1 VLTWGKPDPK
11 KCELVIEDCD
21 GEAWEYIGPLV
32 KFRAETDPERKF
44 GPNGDDY
51 ERAVA
56 TKISTGDKY
65 TGKFRDG
72 KFYDH
77 QATLE
82 YANGD
87 RLKSAYY
94 KAGVLTEG
102 SKVSKTGTYDGYFKN
117 NKYHGKGRLTMKNG
131 DMYEG
136 EFVAGQKHGM
146 FETKL
151 QANNFDEKED

>member
-1 VLTWGKPDPK
+1 M
-11 KCELVIEDCD
+11 
-21 GEAWEYIGPLV
+21 
-32 KFRAETDPERKF
+32 
-44 GPNGDDY
+44 
-51 ERAVA
+51 A

-65 TGKFRDG
+65 IGCFRDG

-87 RLKSAYY
+87 RLECAWYE
-94 KAGVLTEG
+94 AGVLTWGLKE
-102 SKVSKTGTYDGYFKN
+102 SKTGTYEGEFKN
-117 NKYHGKGRLTMKNG
+117 NKYHGKGTLTMRNG

-136 EFVAGQKHGM
+136 QFVAGQKHGM

-151 QANNFDEKED
+151 QANNFDKKKD

>member
-32 KFRAETDPERKF
+32 KFRAETAHK
-44 GPNGDDY
+44 

-65 TGKFRDG
+65 TGQFRKG
-72 KFYDH
+72 KFHDFH
-77 QATLE
+77 TTLE
-82 YANGD
+82 FANGD
-87 RLKSAYY
+87 RLERAWYE
-94 KAGVLTEG
+94 AGVLISGRKE
-102 SKVSKTGTYDGYFKN
+102 SKTTGTYDGKFKN
-117 NKYHGKGRLTMKNG
+117 NKYHGRGMLTMNNG
-131 DMYEG
+131 DEYEG
-136 EFVAGQKHGM
+136 QFVAGQKHGM
-146 FETKL
+146 FRTKL